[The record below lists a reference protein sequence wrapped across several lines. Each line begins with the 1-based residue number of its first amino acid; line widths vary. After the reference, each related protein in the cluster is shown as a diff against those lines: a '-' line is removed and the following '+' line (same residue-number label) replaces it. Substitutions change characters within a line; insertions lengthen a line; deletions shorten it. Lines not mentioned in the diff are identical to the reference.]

1 MKRKVMATLLMA
13 GLIGHSQPGW
23 TEDDEGVRKPPTRQT
38 QSISAGVFKDLDV
51 AQQAFD
57 AKDYA
62 GALAALDRV
71 RAREDQINDYER
83 ATLHNL
89 YAVIH
94 YAEART
100 DKAIEHYLLVLQQPN
115 LPEGLRD
122 ATLFALAQMYFV
134 TEDYPRA
141 VQVLNKWFSLTA
153 DPAPD
158 AYMLLAQAYYQQQ
171 RYADAE
177 TPILTGLKRARDKGV
192 ELRENW
198 LGLLRAV
205 YYELDEI
212 PKAAKVL
219 EILVTRFPSESY
231 YLQLSGMYGLM
242 GNQTAQMATLH
253 AAYLGG
259 MLSKASDQLNL
270 ARLYLVEG
278 APFPAIQLLS
288 TGFRDQ
294 RIEVDADNLQLYAQA
309 LSFAREYEAQVPVL
323 KKLAGMTNEAEHY
336 LYLGQALNEL
346 GRWDEA
352 IEAFEGA
359 LNGEALDDIA
369 AVRMQLG
376 TAQFNAGQLRAAL
389 RTFISLQNDDAIGTA
404 AANWVKFVSA
414 EIERQKVLDSTG

>member
-1 MKRKVMATLLMA
+1 M
-13 GLIGHSQPGW
+13 
-23 TEDDEGVRKPPTRQT
+23 
-38 QSISAGVFKDLDV
+38 
-51 AQQAFD
+51 
-57 AKDYA
+57 
-62 GALAALDRV
+62 
-71 RAREDQINDYER
+71 
-83 ATLHNL
+83 
-89 YAVIH
+89 
-94 YAEART
+94 
-100 DKAIEHYLLVLQQPN
+100 
-115 LPEGLRD
+115 
-122 ATLFALAQMYFV
+122 
-134 TEDYPRA
+134 
-141 VQVLNKWFSLTA
+141 
-153 DPAPD
+153 
-158 AYMLLAQAYYQQQ
+158 
-171 RYADAE
+171 
-177 TPILTGLKRARDKGV
+177 
-192 ELRENW
+192 
-198 LGLLRAV
+198 